1 MNKIYQVA
9 GHRFM
14 VSGKELCTVTEGIAG
29 FKPFE
34 VQQKDALF
42 VFLKSADVPIMDSVQ
57 YTFKYEDVTGTF
69 GRRDDCFI
77 LTLKPKEE
85 DALHLWH
92 KEKENS
98 YGYTATC
105 PYACI
110 VLLCG
115 SDMD

>member
-1 MNKIYQVA
+1 
-9 GHRFM
+9 
-14 VSGKELCTVTEGIAG
+14 
-29 FKPFE
+29 
-34 VQQKDALF
+34 
-42 VFLKSADVPIMDSVQ
+42 MDSVQ

>member
-42 VFLKSADVPIMDSVQ
+42 VFLKSADVPIMDSVH
-57 YTFKYEDVTGTF
+57 TPSSMKMSPVLSG
-69 GRRDDCFI
+69 
-77 LTLKPKEE
+77 EE
-85 DALHLWH
+85 TTV
-92 KEKENS
+92 S
-98 YGYTATC
+98 Y
-105 PYACI
+105 
-110 VLLCG
+110 
-115 SDMD
+115 